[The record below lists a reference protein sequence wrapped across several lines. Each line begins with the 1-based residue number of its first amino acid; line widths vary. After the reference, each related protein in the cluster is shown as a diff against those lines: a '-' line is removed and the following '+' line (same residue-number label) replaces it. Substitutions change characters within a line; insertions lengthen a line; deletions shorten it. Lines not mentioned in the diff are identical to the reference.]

1 MNRKGETMGKNREF
15 GPDPRNT
22 AWSQDRKRFGYS
34 MLQKMGWQDGQG
46 LGSEGRKG
54 SADPLKVV
62 VRKDNRGI
70 GAKTQSANAET
81 RKHTAELNEVL
92 SRLAR
97 AATPPPPPKDEDEEA
112 AAKGAAES
120 KKSTSTIGGSER
132 GRVRFVVAVRVVGL
146 KHVGDITTVCG

>member
-1 MNRKGETMGKNREF
+1 MGKNREF

-22 AWSQDRKRFGYS
+22 AWSQDRKRFGYT
-34 MLQKMGWQDGQG
+34 MLQKMGWQDGEG
-46 LGSEGRKG
+46 LGGEGRKG

-70 GAKTQSANAET
+70 GATTQSANAET

-97 AATPPPPPKDEDEEA
+97 AATPPPPPKDENEEA
-112 AAKGAAES
+112 AAKAAAES
-120 KKSTSTIGGSER
+120 KKNTGIGGSAR
-132 GRVRFVVAVRVVGL
+132 GRVRFVDVTGVVE
-146 KHVGDITTVCG
+146 

>member
-1 MNRKGETMGKNREF
+1 MGKNREF

-146 KHVGDITTVCG
+146 KHMGDITTVCG

>member
-1 MNRKGETMGKNREF
+1 MGKNREF

-22 AWSQDRKRFGYS
+22 AWSQDKKRFGYS
-34 MLQKMGWQDGQG
+34 MLQKMGWQEGQG
-46 LGSEGRKG
+46 LGNDGRKG

-70 GAKTQSANAET
+70 GATTQSANAET

-97 AATPPPPPKDEDEEA
+97 AATPPPPPKDENEVAAAAAAA
-112 AAKGAAES
+112 AAKKKDKGIGA
-120 KKSTSTIGGSER
+120 SER
-132 GRVRFVVAVRVVGL
+132 GRVRFVVTVEGVVGY
-146 KHVGDITTVCG
+146 